1 MTQQL
6 PGALA
11 RRPNTRVD
19 DSLLHERLV
28 LCCGEDPTE
37 LMLALPS
44 VEAPH
49 AYHEYRCYRFW
60 RFESFTLAW
69 SGIGT
74 GCLEPLLY
82 EILVLQPNPAIR
94 EIVLVGTAG
103 ALPSQRSVVHGRAY
117 LIDKAY
123 LGGSALTIPEHDL
136 RLLNAG
142 ESIRPL
148 TPRLGTMNRI
158 DVIKGLATG
167 SVVSSDY
174 YYGFSKDSPSS
185 NLRDRDQHLREAVES
200 AWNKIHMVDM
210 ETAQFYY
217 LCDSMSSNR
226 LSYAAVRGPANTV
239 GKFHEQVSFSLQVLR
254 SSLEVAFRLLSL
266 DTIDR

>member
-1 MTQQL
+1 MAQEL
-6 PGALA
+6 LGALA
-11 RRPNTRVD
+11 RRPNTRVG
-19 DSLLHERLV
+19 DSLLHEKLV

-44 VEAPH
+44 AETPH
-49 AYHEYRCYRFW
+49 ACHEYRCFRFW

-82 EILVLQPNPAIR
+82 ETLVVEPNPAIR

-103 ALPSQRSVVHGRAY
+103 ALPSQRRIVHGRAY
-117 LIDKAY
+117 LIDEAY

-136 RLLNAG
+136 RLPRAG

-148 TPRLGTMNRI
+148 TPRLGTMDRR
-158 DVIKGLATG
+158 DVIEGLETG

-174 YYGFSKDSPSS
+174 YYGFSKDPRSGR
-185 NLRDRDQHLREAVES
+185 LRDRDEHLREAVES
-200 AWNKIHMVDM
+200 AWNKVNMVDM

-217 LCDSMSSNR
+217 LCDSMSSHR

-254 SSLEVAFRLLSL
+254 SSLEIAFRLLSL
-266 DTIDR
+266 DPFDR

>member
-6 PGALA
+6 LGALA
-11 RRPNTRVD
+11 RRPNTRVG
-19 DSLLHERLV
+19 DSLLHEKLV

-44 VEAPH
+44 AEAPH
-49 AYHEYRCYRFW
+49 ACHEYRCYRFW

-82 EILVLQPNPAIR
+82 ETLVVEPNPAIR

-117 LIDKAY
+117 LIDEAY

-136 RLLNAG
+136 RLLRAG
-142 ESIRPL
+142 KSIRPL
-148 TPRLGTMNRI
+148 TPRLGTMDRK
-158 DVIKGLATG
+158 DVIEGLEIG

-174 YYGFSKDSPSS
+174 YYGFSKDSRSGQ
-185 NLRDRDQHLREAVES
+185 LRDRDEHLREAVES

-217 LCDSMSSNR
+217 LCDSMSSDR

>member
-1 MTQQL
+1 MAQQL
-6 PGALA
+6 LEALA

-19 DSLLHERLV
+19 NSLLHEKLI

-44 VEAPH
+44 AEAPH
-49 AYHEYRCYRFW
+49 ASHEYRCFRFW

-82 EILVLQPNPAIR
+82 ETLVIEPNPAIR

-103 ALPSQRSVVHGRAY
+103 VLPPQRSVVHGRAY
-117 LIDKAY
+117 LIDEAY

-136 RLLNAG
+136 RLLRAG

-148 TPRLGTMNRI
+148 TPRLGTMDRI
-158 DVIKGLATG
+158 DVIEGLETG

-174 YYGFSKDSPSS
+174 YYGFSEDPRSDV
-185 NLRDRDQHLREAVES
+185 LRDRDEHLREAVES
-200 AWNKIHMVDM
+200 AWNKLHMVDM

-217 LCDSMSSNR
+217 LCDSMGSDR

-239 GKFHEQVSFSLQVLR
+239 GKFHEQASFSLQVLR

-266 DTIDR
+266 DTVDR